1 MKEIN
6 LESKNY
12 PKQLYGIKKSP
23 QRLYAEGNIKLLN
36 TPGIAII
43 GSRKPTKY
51 GEKMTKKFARE
62 LSSYGLTIISGL
74 AEGIDSIAHYT
85 TLDVLGNTI
94 AVLPCGM
101 KNIFPKENIKLYEHI
116 LENNGLIIS
125 EYEANVEA
133 DSNKFLERN
142 RIVAGLSIGV
152 LVVEGGYRSGTS
164 VTAKIAKK
172 QEKNVFC
179 IPSSLENSKG
189 LTPNKLIKEGAFLVT
204 EVEDIISKYPELK
217 LEKKNIDSIKN
228 NMQKIKKIPEEY
240 KLIYNALD
248 TEKLTHINQISKKTG
263 LKIQEINYKLM
274 MMELENLIITFPG
287 NNYKKNIN

>member
-152 LVVEGGYRSGTS
+152 LVALFFYLISPSIIKKIGNIISIKLGTLL
-164 VTAKIAKK
+164 IL
-172 QEKNVFC
+172 
-179 IPSSLENSKG
+179 ISKG

-240 KLIYNALD
+240 KLIYNVLD